1 MGMYRK
7 ILLPIDIADTALSE
21 PGIAFAARLVAMT
34 SGTVRLIH
42 VFPELPTILQE
53 LLAPQAIATQEEAA
67 EKKLQELAEHSAFP
81 EGRFSHT
88 FRTGPVYAEVL
99 AEAEDWGADLVV
111 IGSHS
116 PSMSTYLLG
125 SNAQKIVR
133 HANCSVLVVR
143 PHKEAVEVYAT
154 EPAVA

>member
-1 MGMYRK
+1 MYRK
-7 ILLPIDIADTALSE
+7 ILIPIDVAETDLSE
-21 PGIAFAARLVAMT
+21 PGIAFAARLVAAT

-42 VFPELPTILQE
+42 VFPELPSVLQE
-53 LLAPQAIATQEEAA
+53 LLAPQVIARQEEEA
-67 EKKLQELAEHSAFP
+67 EKKLQAIAERSGFP
-81 EGRFSHT
+81 AGHFSHT
-88 FRTGPVYAEVL
+88 LRTGSIYAEVL
-99 AEAEDWGADLVV
+99 AEAEDWGADLIV

-143 PHKEAVEVYAT
+143 PHKETVEAYAM
-154 EPAVA
+154 EPAPA

>member
-1 MGMYRK
+1 MYRK
-7 ILLPIDIADTALSE
+7 ILIPIDVAETVLSE
-21 PGIAFAARLVAMT
+21 PGIAFAARLATMA
-34 SGTVRLIH
+34 SGSVRLIH
-42 VFPELPTILQE
+42 VFPELPSVIQE
-53 LLAPQAIATQEEAA
+53 LLAPQAIAKQEEAA
-67 EKKLQELAEHSAFP
+67 EKKLQEMAEHSRIP

-88 FRTGPVYAEVL
+88 LRTGPIYAEVL
-99 AEAEDWGADLVV
+99 AEAEDWGADLIV

-143 PHKEAVEVYAT
+143 PHKETVDAYAM

>member
-1 MGMYRK
+1 MYRK
-7 ILLPIDIADTALSE
+7 ILIPIDTAETVLSE

-34 SGTVRLIH
+34 SGSVRLIH
-42 VFPELPTILQE
+42 VFPELPSVLQE
-53 LLAPQAIATQEEAA
+53 LLAPHVIASQEEAA
-67 EKKLQELAEHSAFP
+67 EKQLQEIAEHSKFP
-81 EGRFSHT
+81 VGHFSYT
-88 FRTGPVYAEVL
+88 LRTGPIYAEVL
-99 AEAEDWGADLVV
+99 AEAEDWGADLIV

-143 PHKEAVEVYAT
+143 PHKETVEAYAMN
-154 EPAVA
+154 PAMA